1 MKLVGTWIKR
11 KEEVNGAE
19 RIKSEK
25 QQQYKDEFTM
35 ALESMTEWDKVH
47 DIKEIW
53 KEVNQVVVA
62 SAREVCSSMRV
73 TRENPKNK

>member
-11 KEEVNGAE
+11 KEVNGAE

-25 QQQYKDEFTM
+25 QQQHKDEFTM